1 MSTALSSS
9 DDEFSAYNFSEF
21 TEEDLRRVDAD
32 MARMYGGPQITIQ
45 IETPQAS
52 SDTIICMSQTPHA
65 SGSHSKGKQRA
76 DVDPLSP
83 MAKYRKRGVLS
94 VTDLASLAWCEVQFD
109 YGLRQRRHEPIAS
122 RPQSF
127 VSAQGKE
134 IFVAKE
140 VAVKNDVRTKQ
151 GKALH
156 KVLERQVKAEEL
168 QVEVSS
174 EEEQWALRLINI
186 LNSLDGLLL
195 QGYTRELP
203 VFGVLQGEVVVG
215 VIDEVVLKTDTPI
228 TSQKR
233 PFSSPTRSKSKKLRR
248 SLSPSQHLVTE
259 YFQNTTPVNSL
270 APVDI
275 DIPPAATETEI
286 ERPSTPEEIGPTPTS
301 PPRKFLHLLDT
312 KTRRTNTLPE
322 DRATLPSR
330 IQLMLYYRLLK
341 DLTSLSP
348 PFDFAAMWQRVGVN
362 PTKTLSTR
370 FLLEAGLLKEN
381 NSWNTSCLNDFSNA
395 FVELVEN
402 LGISG
407 VDTELELVYRLIQG
421 DKIKRK
427 KFREKGLASPA
438 ISQEERD
445 LAKAI
450 EASLINIRNSGE
462 PAAQESSVEIAL
474 QSDFA
479 RNTDTPS
486 DVGTPTV
493 GLKSS
498 LQNFA
503 GNGNDVKEKSII
515 TPRPVSSSDCSD
527 TELESGQHDLRPIG
541 IKLFEYDEEM
551 LNQHIAHVLKWW
563 RGNRNPQGVSLED
576 SWRCRTC
583 EYENNCEWREEK
595 ASEVQERLLRHQ

>member
-32 MARMYGGPQITIQ
+32 MARMYGGPQITIE
-45 IETPQAS
+45 IEIPQAS
-52 SDTIICMSQTPHA
+52 SGTIMSRTPHA

-76 DVDPLSP
+76 DLGPLSP

-140 VAVKNDVRTKQ
+140 VAVKND
-151 GKALH
+151 ALH

-174 EEEQWALRLINI
+174 EEEQWALRLINM

-259 YFQNTTPVNSL
+259 YFPNTTPVNPL
-270 APVDI
+270 APVDL

-286 ERPSTPEEIGPTPTS
+286 ERPSTPEEIEPTPTS

-407 VDTELELVYRLIQG
+407 VDTELELVYRLIQ
-421 DKIKRK
+421 
-427 KFREKGLASPA
+427 
-438 ISQEERD
+438 
-445 LAKAI
+445 
-450 EASLINIRNSGE
+450 
-462 PAAQESSVEIAL
+462 
-474 QSDFA
+474 
-479 RNTDTPS
+479 
-486 DVGTPTV
+486 V

-503 GNGNDVKEKSII
+503 GNGNDVK
-515 TPRPVSSSDCSD
+515 
-527 TELESGQHDLRPIG
+527 GQHDLRPIG